1 MSWAAVGILTG
12 VQYMR
17 VLVAVEQGHKYEMY
31 PSESVHNRNSQL
43 LSFEVEFLK
52 EFRSDLLFFYLEL
65 LKNSDD
71 ILSAEHNI
79 LLEFFWDSSGILLE
93 FFRNSPV
100 ILAGSSQL
108 RLVLYLGI

>member
-43 LSFEVEFLK
+43 LSFKVEFLK
-52 EFRSDLLFFYLEL
+52 EFRGDLLFF

-71 ILSAEHNI
+71 ILSAEHSI
-79 LLEFFWDSSGILLE
+79 HLQFFWNSSGILLE
-93 FFRNSPV
+93 FFWNSSGFLLEFFWNSSG
-100 ILAGSSQL
+100 ILL
-108 RLVLYLGI
+108 